1 MELLK
6 PAPLGKNDPKH
17 IKKSWD
23 ENMIIIGISKGV
35 SDVKND
41 PQDDENNLGYE

>member
-6 PAPLGKNDPKH
+6 PVPLGKTKSH
-17 IKKSWD
+17 KSWD